1 MRLSVLDLSPVL
13 AGSTGSQALHATIDL
28 ARRVDGLGY
37 SRYWLAEH
45 HNLPPV
51 ASSAP
56 EVLIG
61 HVASVTSAMRV
72 GAGGIML
79 PNHAPL
85 RVAETFRVLEAL
97 HPGRIDLGLG
107 RAPGTDPLT
116 ALALRRW
123 TAAGPHEFP
132 SQLEELLGFL
142 QGNLAETH
150 PAAGVTA
157 VPTDVAMPEIWL
169 LGTTTLSADFAAR
182 LGLAFAYAHH
192 IEPDEAIAA
201 LRVYRERF
209 VPSPLLAQPRSMV
222 ALAAICGEDEEHGQ
236 LLATSYDLTW
246 LWLRQNRAAPIPS
259 VEDARNYKYSM
270 MERGLMRGIRTR
282 RFAGS
287 VEHVREQILELAEA
301 AAVDEVMINTI
312 VHDHEERCRSYE
324 RLAACFELGGGVA
337 AQAVRV

>member
-1 MRLSVLDLSPVL
+1 MRLSVLDLSPVV
-13 AGSTGSQALHATIDL
+13 AGSTGAQALHGTIDL

-37 SRYWLAEH
+37 CRYWLAEH
-45 HNLPPV
+45 HNMAPV

-61 HVASVTSAMRV
+61 HVANATSAMRV

-123 TAAGPHEFP
+123 TAAGAHEFP
-132 SQLEELLGFL
+132 AQFEELLGFL
-142 QGNLAETH
+142 QDNLAETH
-150 PAAGVTA
+150 PAAKVTA
-157 VPTDVAMPEIWL
+157 MPTGVAVPEIWL
-169 LGTTTLSADFAAR
+169 LGTSTLSAGFAAR
-182 LGLAFAYAHH
+182 MGLAFAYAHH
-192 IEPDEAIAA
+192 IEPDEAITA
-201 LRVYRERF
+201 LRIYRERF
-209 VPSPLLAQPRSMV
+209 VPSPLLAEPRSLIS
-222 ALAAICGEDEEHGQ
+222 LAAICGEDDEHGQ

-246 LWLRQNRAAPIPS
+246 LWLRQNRLEPIPS
-259 VEDARNYKYSM
+259 VEVARDYRYSM

-287 VEHVREQILELAEA
+287 SELLREQILELADA

-324 RLAACFELGGGVA
+324 RLAACFELKGTAPAPALSG
-337 AQAVRV
+337 